1 MAKKPVKP
9 VVVRV
14 HGAERLTNE
23 LLEKALTQVVL
34 TSAKR

>member
-9 VVVRV
+9 VIVRV

-23 LLEKALTQVVL
+23 LLEKALTQLVL
-34 TSAKR
+34 ASAKR